1 MDMDDEEALVT
12 QAKSDP
18 GALGELYDHYY
29 PKIFGFFM
37 RQCSFRIEIAQ
48 DLTSE
53 TFLKMVKYIGSF
65 TYKHENSFAAWLFT
79 IAHNNLKT
87 YYKNANR
94 FVFSPPEELEFLF
107 SAETGDS
114 EIGEIEA
121 EYTRNEEF
129 TQLSKVIAT
138 LDEKY
143 QLIIELRFFQELS
156 YQEIAAI
163 TGIKETTLKGHLHR
177 ALQKIKAKSATL
189 QG

>member
-12 QAKSDP
+12 QAKTDS
-18 GALGELYDHYY
+18 GALGALYDHYY
-29 PKIFGFFM
+29 PKVFGFFM
-37 RQCSFRIEIAQ
+37 RQCNYRVEIAQ
-48 DLTSE
+48 DLTSD
-53 TFLKMVKYIGSF
+53 TFLKMVKYIANF

-79 IAHNNLKT
+79 IAQNNLKT

-107 SAETGDS
+107 SAESSDN
-114 EIGEIEA
+114 ELGEIEA

-129 TQLSKVIAT
+129 AKLSEVIAT

-156 YQEIAAI
+156 YQEIATI
-163 TGIKETTLKGHLHR
+163 TGIKETTLKAHLHR
-177 ALQKIKAKSATL
+177 ALEKIKAKSATL